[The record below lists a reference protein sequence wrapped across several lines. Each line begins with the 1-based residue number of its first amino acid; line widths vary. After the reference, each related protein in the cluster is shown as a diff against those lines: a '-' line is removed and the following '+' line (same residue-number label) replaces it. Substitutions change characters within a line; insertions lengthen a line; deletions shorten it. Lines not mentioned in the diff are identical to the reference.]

1 MKRILLTILLVATT
15 ISAFAQPRAVGL
27 RIGVSGLEASY
38 QHNIKRNQFV
48 EGNLGLDFGYNANG
62 TPGIKAEGT
71 YNFVWARPAWTN
83 KGSWAIYSGPGA
95 SIGHVNDMTVRKGD
109 DGVEVLDS
117 RARNGFMLGVSVQ
130 VGLEYTFDFPLQLA
144 ADLRPV
150 FGMHINGKYT
160 DPVTLVPY
168 KARVGFYDNGMLGFV
183 PTISVRYRF

>member
-27 RIGVSGLEASY
+27 RIGVGGLEASY
-38 QHNIKRNQFV
+38 QHSIKRNQFV

-71 YNFVWARPAWTN
+71 YNIIWARPAWTN

-95 SIGHVNDMTVRKGD
+95 AIGYVNDMTVRKGD

-117 RARNGFMLGVSVQ
+117 RVRNGFMLGISVQ
-130 VGLEYTFDFPLQLA
+130 VGLEYTFEFPLQLA
-144 ADLRPV
+144 VDIRPV
-150 FGMHINGKYT
+150 VSMHINGKYT
-160 DPVTLVPY
+160 HPETLVPY

-183 PTISVRYRF
+183 PNISVRYKF